1 MTKKERWNFFL
12 KIVFQK
18 SWSAKF
24 FPVPQTWRQVSAYG
38 SVGITVPTGRVINV
52 LHLQT
57 SNFCGSMT
65 CPSPSTLS
73 LDEGTQDPDTQTK
86 DSLFGVS
93 EWLLRGYSEQTH
105 ANRHS
110 LLPEFLVITKTNH
123 QTFRT
128 TAI

>member
-1 MTKKERWNFFL
+1 MENLKKDRKIWKKWSMTKKGKMEFFPRNRL
-12 KIVFQK
+12 SK

-57 SNFCGSMT
+57 SNFCGSIT

-93 EWLLRGYSEQTH
+93 ELVPSWL
-105 ANRHS
+105 
-110 LLPEFLVITKTNH
+110 
-123 QTFRT
+123 FRT
-128 TAI
+128 NTREQA